1 MKGRD
6 IPLFVAILPV
16 VALIL
21 LLGIN
26 VLYISGSD
34 ALSGSNQL
42 ILIFCTFLTFGLS
55 YRYGTSWRMIQDKIA
70 DNVQQSSPAILILL
84 LIGSLAAVW
93 TFSGI
98 VPTMIY
104 YGLKLLHPAFF
115 LPLTVLVSSIVSLA
129 TGSSWSTSA
138 TVGIAMMGIGNSIG
152 INPAISAGAILTGA
166 YFGDK
171 LSPLSDTTNLAAAVA
186 GTDLARHIRYMSITT
201 VPTYVFSLLIFI
213 VISLAYDALSAE
225 NAVTQQ
231 LNQALEQHFYIT
243 PYALLVPAL
252 VIVLIA
258 FRFPS
263 IPAIFIGILGGIF
276 AAIVFQRDFALNGLD
291 FRQKASLII
300 QVLTSSYQL
309 NTGVTAL
316 DELFSTGGMAGMLN
330 TVWLIISAMCFGGA
344 MEASGFLHRITNAI
358 MSLARSEFSLFAATA
373 GTTLFVNVT
382 ASDQYLSLVIP
393 GKMYAPSYREK
404 GLSPE
409 NLSRTLEDS
418 GTVTSVLI
426 PWNTCGAYHSG
437 ILGVATLSYLP
448 FVFFSLLSPLTT
460 LLVAFFQIKIKRL

>member
-1 MKGRD
+1 MKGRK
-6 IPLFVAILPV
+6 IPLFVALLPV
-16 VALIL
+16 AILIIL
-21 LLGIN
+21 LAFN

-42 ILIFCTFLTFGLS
+42 ILIFCAFLTFALS
-55 YRYGTSWRMIQDKIA
+55 YRYGTTWRMIQDSIA
-70 DNVQQSSPAILILL
+70 DNIKQSSPAILILL

-104 YGLKLLHPAFF
+104 YGLKILNPLFF

-138 TVGIAMMGIGNSIG
+138 TVGIAMMGIGNSLG
-152 INPAISAGAILTGA
+152 ISPAISAGAILTGA

-201 VPTYVFSLLIFI
+201 IPTYTISLLIFTG
-213 VISLAYDALSAE
+213 ISLTKSTFSVESAATGQLVE
-225 NAVTQQ
+225 VLQQ
-231 LNQALEQHFYIT
+231 NFYIT
-243 PYALLVPAL
+243 PYSLLVPAL
-252 VIVLIA
+252 VIFLIA

-263 IPAIFIGILGGIF
+263 IPAIFVGLLGGIIS
-276 AAIVFQRDFALNGLD
+276 ALLFQTDFALSGLD
-291 FRQKASLII
+291 YRQKISLLM
-300 QVLTSSYQL
+300 QVITTSHETH
-309 NTGVTAL
+309 TGLDAL
-316 DELFSTGGMAGMLN
+316 DELLSTGGMAGMLN

-344 MEASGFLHRITNAI
+344 MEASGFLRRITDAI
-358 MSLARSEFSLFAATA
+358 MSLAKSEFSLFAATT
-373 GTTLFVNVT
+373 GTTLFVNIT

-393 GKMYAPSYREK
+393 GKMYAPSYTQK
-404 GLSPE
+404 GLAPE

-437 ILGVATLSYLP
+437 ILGVATFSYLP
-448 FVFFSLLSPLTT
+448 FVFFSLLSPFTT
-460 LLVAFFQIKIKRL
+460 LLVAALQIKIKRL